1 MNSAHASIAGI
12 GAPSAENA
20 GLTFLRVASH
30 VFRRVDQVLAPLDL
44 TYSEYRALDRL
55 RASGGRQLV
64 ESRNGR
70 ELVAADAV
78 LRSLELKALVRLR
91 ADACGEGV
99 RVELTPAGSA
109 QALVAARELDAVAGD
124 FGTSFG
130 AGEALGLRELLTRV
144 ENRSRREPGRATWC
158 RGEPNGPSGRRRSSE
173 AEKDENRP
181 LEAHHV
187 LGIESAD
194 PRHNVL
200 LRHGGDLVDH
210 ELARSAEPVS
220 LGRLDLDS
228 K

>member
-124 FGTSFG
+124 FGTSFS

-144 ENRSRREPGRATWC
+144 QSRNGREPGRATWC
-158 RGEPNGPSGRRRSSE
+158 RGEPHGPSGPRRSSE
-173 AEKDENRP
+173 AEKDEDRP
-181 LEAHHV
+181 CADRHRGR
-187 LGIESAD
+187 GIEAV
-194 PRHNVL
+194 PRSDTASMN
-200 LRHGGDLVDH
+200 
-210 ELARSAEPVS
+210 S
-220 LGRLDLDS
+220 
-228 K
+228 